1 MNINQDIIDRFQR
14 IQTEVNDTDTE
25 IESSKHSQA
34 LAFRI
39 LLKYVDTNIVV
50 AAEHDIIYLL
60 NSLDE
65 IVNITDEE
73 IKDLVL
79 AGVRF
84 SEYDGLEMFV

>member
-14 IQTEVNDTDTE
+14 IESEVNDNE

-39 LLKYVDTNIVV
+39 LLKYAVTNIVV
-50 AAEHDIIYLL
+50 AAEHDVIYLL
-60 NSLDE
+60 NSLEE
-65 IVNITDEE
+65 IINITDEE

>member
-14 IQTEVNDTDTE
+14 IQTEVNDTE

-50 AAEHDIIYLL
+50 AAEYDIIYLL

-84 SEYDGLEMFV
+84 SGYDGLEMFV